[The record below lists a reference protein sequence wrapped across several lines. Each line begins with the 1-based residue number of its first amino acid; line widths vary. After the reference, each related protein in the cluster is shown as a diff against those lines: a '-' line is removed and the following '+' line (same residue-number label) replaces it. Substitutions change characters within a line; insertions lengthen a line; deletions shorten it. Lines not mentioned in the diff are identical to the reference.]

1 MIILQKSRKLNDNW
15 NNDYQQNRSDDS
27 KYAKLFLFT
36 RNMLLFG
43 LYKVLVGCMD
53 VLVGLIDVLLGG
65 VQLCALLV
73 DHSLHVLLH
82 LERINHSALNLLY
95 LFLFDFDHSFV
106 MQRLLVHLVHLNLR
120 ETPFAVLLFVLDSRL
135 AELSVFMGGGIRM
148 SERVARKAVTRL
160 VSTISSSLSS
170 S

>member
-1 MIILQKSRKLNDNW
+1 MLQKSRKLNDNW

-43 LYKVLVGCMD
+43 LYKVLVGRMD
-53 VLVGLIDVLLGG
+53 VLVGLIDVLLSS
-65 VQLCALLV
+65 VQFCALLV

-82 LERINHSALNLLY
+82 LERINHSTLNLLY
-95 LFLFDFDHSFV
+95 FLFLDFDHPFV
-106 MQRLLVHLVHLNLR
+106 VQRLLVHLVHLNLR
-120 ETPFAVLLFVLDSRL
+120 EPPFAVLLFVLDSRL
-135 AELSVFMGGGIRM
+135 AELSVFMGEGVRM
-148 SERVARKAVTRL
+148 SDRVARKAVTRL